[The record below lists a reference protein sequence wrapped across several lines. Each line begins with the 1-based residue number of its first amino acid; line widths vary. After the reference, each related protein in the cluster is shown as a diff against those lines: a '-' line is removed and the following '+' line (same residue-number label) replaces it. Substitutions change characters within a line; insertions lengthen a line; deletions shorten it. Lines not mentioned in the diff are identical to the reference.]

1 MSVHQE
7 VYLMFAREVEPLVKA
22 KYPGIQRAQFNQV
35 NLDLLNSTN
44 QILFFAGAG
53 EALVSLAP
61 GGEGQ
66 V

>member
-1 MSVHQE
+1 
-7 VYLMFAREVEPLVKA
+7 MFAREVEPLVKA

-35 NLDLLNSTN
+35 KLDLLNSTR
-44 QILFFAGAG
+44 ILFFTGAW